1 MNDNLFP
8 HYSNPGANS
17 IGKKILPLRERMRV
31 YNGWL
36 KNRLE
41 KLLPSHMD
49 ETGIDMWIVIA
60 REYNEDPVIMSLL
73 PKPNLYARRRTILVF
88 HRKPKSVERL
98 AISRYG
104 FDDFYEGIWDPE
116 KENQY
121 ECLSRVV
128 KERTP
133 DKIGINVSNT
143 FAFGD
148 GLTHGE
154 YTLLVDA
161 LEELSERFVSA
172 ETLCIRWL
180 ETRSKEELESYPT
193 LVELTHAIIQ
203 EAFSSK
209 VITPGITTVD
219 DVQWWIRQKIL
230 ELGLEMWFPATV
242 DRQGYGDSYEK
253 NDKTNVIHRGD
264 LLHCDVGFYYLGLA
278 TDVQQNAY
286 VLKLEETDAPQG
298 LKDALA
304 DANKLQDYHADAM
317 KTGRTGNEI
326 LKIALENARKAG
338 LNPSIYTHPLGVHGH
353 AAGPT
358 IGRWDQQEGVP
369 GKGDYPLHPDTC
381 YAIELNAKRNVPEW
395 DDQEVR
401 MSLEQDAWWT
411 GEKLIFMAGRQ
422 KKLHLVS

>member
-1 MNDNLFP
+1 
-8 HYSNPGANS
+8 
-17 IGKKILPLRERMRV
+17 
-31 YNGWL
+31 
-36 KNRLE
+36 
-41 KLLPSHMD
+41 
-49 ETGIDMWIVIA
+49 
-60 REYNEDPVIMSLL
+60 
-73 PKPNLYARRRTILVF
+73 LVF
-88 HRKPKSVERL
+88 HRKPKNVERL
-98 AISRYG
+98 AVYRYG
-104 FDDFYEGIWDPE
+104 FDDFYEGIWDPD
-116 KENQY
+116 KEEQY
-121 ECLSRVV
+121 QCLARVV
-128 KERTP
+128 KERDP
-133 DKIGINVSNT
+133 EKIGINVSNT

-161 LEELSERFVSA
+161 LGDLSERLVPA
-172 ETLCIRWL
+172 ENLCIRWL
-180 ETRSKEELESYPT
+180 ETRCKEELESYPT

-230 ELGLEMWFPATV
+230 DLGLEMWFPATV
-242 DRQGYGDSYEK
+242 DRQGHGDSYEK
-253 NDKTNVIHRGD
+253 TKKKNVIHRGD

-286 VLKLEETDAPQG
+286 VLKQGETDAPKG
-298 LKDALA
+298 LKDALS
-304 DANKLQDYHADAM
+304 DANKLQDYLAKAM

-326 LKIALENARKAG
+326 LKKALENAKKAG

-358 IGRWDQQEGVP
+358 IGRWDQQKGVP
-369 GKGDYPLHPDTC
+369 GRGDYPLYPNTC

-411 GEKLIFMAGRQ
+411 GDKLIFLAGRQ
-422 KKLHLVS
+422 KKLHLVN